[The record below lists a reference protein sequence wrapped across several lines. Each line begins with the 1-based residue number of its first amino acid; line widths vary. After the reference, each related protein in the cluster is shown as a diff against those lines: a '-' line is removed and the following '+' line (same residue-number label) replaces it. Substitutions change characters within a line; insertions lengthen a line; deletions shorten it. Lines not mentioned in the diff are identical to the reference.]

1 MTGALLILLAT
12 VVAGVLLYIWHQ
24 YELRKYGGDTELEIV
39 EPERQDGCCGQHAVC
54 EKDSLLAG
62 VSEKIIYYED
72 EELDVFK
79 GMEPTEY
86 SDDQIEQFRDVL
98 YTLRDDE
105 VAGWARSIQ
114 LRGINLPTIIQD
126 ELLMIVSEARD
137 NNK

>member
-1 MTGALLILLAT
+1 MTGALFILSAT
-12 VVAGVLLYIWHQ
+12 VIAGVLLYIWHR
-24 YELRKYGGDTELEIV
+24 YELRKSGEDA
-39 EPERQDGCCGQHAVC
+39 EPEIEEPESQDGCCGQHAVC

-98 YTLRDDE
+98 YTLRVDE

>member
-1 MTGALLILLAT
+1 MTGALFILSAT
-12 VVAGVLLYIWHQ
+12 VIAGVLLYIWHR
-24 YELRKYGGDTELEIV
+24 YELRKSGEDA
-39 EPERQDGCCGQHAVC
+39 EPEIEEPEGQGGCCGQHAVC

-86 SDDQIEQFRDVL
+86 SEDQIEQFRDVL
-98 YTLRDDE
+98 YTLRVDE